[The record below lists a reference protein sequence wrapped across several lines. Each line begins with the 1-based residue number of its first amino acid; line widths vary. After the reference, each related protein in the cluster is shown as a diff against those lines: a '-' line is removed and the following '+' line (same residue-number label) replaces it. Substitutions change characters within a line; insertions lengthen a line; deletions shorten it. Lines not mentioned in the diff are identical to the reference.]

1 MGCSVGKDRDR
12 RGLHG
17 DEAVGRDG
25 PAPGAKRR
33 AEAPAEDGEGR
44 RFCFAMER
52 RGFGVPARP
61 AAWGGHAPPENRR
74 PQPLL
79 IRHG

>member
-1 MGCSVGKDRDR
+1 MVRFVVVVLAHGMLLRRLDRDR

-17 DEAVGRDG
+17 DEAVGADG
-25 PAPGAKRR
+25 PAPGAQRR

-52 RGFGVPARP
+52 RE
-61 AAWGGHAPPENRR
+61 APPENRR
-74 PQPLL
+74 PQPLP
-79 IRHG
+79 IRPG